1 MFCKNK
7 IIFLKHCIL
16 YFWQGSEYTHNK
28 YSLTCTVDLCYVLYV
43 TYSQPRHLQ
52 KPVCYWK
59 LRHINVLFRR
69 IYSHIVAHLEP
80 CVNIAY
86 SEPCNI
92 QKPIKFRT
100 RIYSKLCQWIFWH
113 TQKAVQHLHIESF
126 TIFRT
131 SRYLERT
138 KAYSEPCQIS
148 KMEGLKHLVKG
159 YNCSSTTFHL
169 SNLKRFWA
177 CLHLNNS

>member
-1 MFCKNK
+1 MYSGLVLCLVCD
-7 IIFLKHCIL
+7 IFTTMTSSETCLLLKT
-16 YFWQGSEYTHNK
+16 Q
-28 YSLTCTVDLCYVLYV
+28 
-43 TYSQPRHLQ
+43 TYSCSIQTHIQP
-52 KPVCYWK
+52 YWA
-59 LRHINVLFRR
+59 
-69 IYSHIVAHLEP
+69 YLEP

-100 RIYSKLCQWIFWH
+100 RIYSKLCQGIFWH
-113 TQKAVQHLHIESF
+113 TQKAVQRLHIESF

-131 SRYLERT
+131 SPYLERT

-148 KMEGLKHLVKG
+148 KMENLKKLVKG

-169 SNLKRFWA
+169 SNLERFWA